1 MKDTT
6 TPYRLVMVRN
16 NKSKRSVVEQGCLP
30 LDLVCL
36 WILSPFGSH
45 LSLDLVSLSGR
56 LLSLFPLYAFFSSL
70 SKWTKM
76 SSQSTTPTD
85 FLDEFR
91 LTFHRDFHY
100 DYTRWRENLVLE
112 SREGVRFHFASQIL
126 IDASAFFAGA
136 PVSSPS
142 ENERPIPGRGRL
154 QPIPLTF
161 ASSPSLRYLLIVLR
175 QTSSVRNAKPL
186 RLCSMG
192 NARQQPS
199 WEITIESVRVAEILD
214 APGLA
219 RAILKR
225 SRLDACYRRSI
236 LDALDIP
243 HTDSAQLSIPG
254 PKDDASDLSFSLD
267 SDVHYRQCHNLLK
280 ELNPKALNGLTRLHN
295 GRTAAIIVLRQAWQE
310 PPTRLLERACSTE
323 SRRMHDVTCNTR
335 MLSTKAVRGRMKSL
349 TPMMMD
355 VLAMARSKQQ
365 RTSKIRAMLSPR
377 FNGCRGCLD
386 DLSGVYLPALRRFQ
400 EDFPAS
406 PDEL

>member
-1 MKDTT
+1 
-6 TPYRLVMVRN
+6 
-16 NKSKRSVVEQGCLP
+16 
-30 LDLVCL
+30 
-36 WILSPFGSH
+36 
-45 LSLDLVSLSGR
+45 
-56 LLSLFPLYAFFSSL
+56 
-70 SKWTKM
+70 M
-76 SSQSTTPTD
+76 SNQSTAPD
-85 FLDEFR
+85 EFLDEFR
-91 LTFHRDFHY
+91 SSFHRDFPY
-100 DYTRWRENLVLE
+100 DPYRWRDNLVLE

-136 PVSSPS
+136 PVSTPLD
-142 ENERPIPGRGRL
+142 NEEPIPGHGRL
-154 QPIPLTF
+154 QPIPLAF

-175 QTSSVRNAKPL
+175 QTSSIRNAKPL
-186 RLCSMG
+186 RLFSMG
-192 NARQQPS
+192 NARQEPP

-243 HTDSAQLSIPG
+243 NTDSAHLSTPG
-254 PKDDASDLSFSLD
+254 QKAGASDLSFSLD
-267 SDVHYRQCHNLLK
+267 TNIHYRQCYNLLK
-280 ELNPKALNGLTRLHN
+280 ELNPKALNGLTRLHI
-295 GRTAAIIVLRQAWQE
+295 GRTAAITVLRQAWQE
-310 PPTRLLERACSTE
+310 PATRLLEKACSAE

-335 MLSTKAVRGRMKSL
+335 MLSTSAVRRQMKVL
-349 TPMMMD
+349 TPIMMD
-355 VLAMARSKQQ
+355 VLAMAKSKHQ

-386 DLSGVYLPALRRFQ
+386 DLSGVYTPALRRFQ